1 MVSGRKKRIADPFDR
16 TQRAYL
22 LFESTASNPATLK
35 TYDEALTRFLRFAR
49 VLSFDKLVKQKA
61 ITTRTQIENY
71 ILHLT
76 QRYKKGEIKRSYF
89 SPPISAID
97 LFLISNDVEVNM
109 KKFKR
114 MIPKDGVK
122 TTGDKPYTNED
133 ILKMSQK
140 ADIRAKALLLFY
152 SSTGARGGAVFDYG
166 SYLTF
171 KHIKQYE
178 DGCIGLLI
186 YPDTKY
192 EHPSFLNPEAA
203 QAFIDYKKYRELNG
217 EWIKEDS
224 PLFRND
230 FEKKKADRTIK
241 PLSKSASDAILRRLA
256 ENAGIR
262 VKANSPYERHEKRTT
277 YGFRLRW
284 DTIMKNHEPRL
295 NDNKIER
302 MFSHYSKRMPQDRSY
317 NKPIMDELHT
327 EFDKAIPALTID
339 PTQRQKLEIQKKDQ
353 EIGELKEKEW
363 VIDQLH
369 DKVQTLEE
377 YLFME
382 MFPDVK
388 PQSKIV
394 PNSGR

>member
-16 TQRAYL
+16 TERSYQ
-22 LFESTASNPATLK
+22 LFEPSNPSTLK
-35 TYDEALTRFLRFAR
+35 TYDEALTRFLRFSK
-49 VLSFDKLVKQKA
+49 VLSFDKLAKQD
-61 ITTRTQIENY
+61 ISTTKKQVEDY
-71 ILHLT
+71 ILHLI

-97 LFLISNDVEVNM
+97 LFLTANDVELPM
-109 KKFKR
+109 KRFKKK
-114 MIPKDGVK
+114 IPNDGLK
-122 TTGDKPYTNED
+122 TSGDKPYSDED
-133 ILKMSQK
+133 ILKMSQQ
-140 ADIRAKALLLFY
+140 ADIRAKALLLFH
-152 SSTGARGGAVFDYG
+152 SSTGVRGGAVFDFG
-166 SYLTF
+166 SYLKF
-171 KHIKQYE
+171 KHIKQYK
-178 DGCIGLLI
+178 DGCIGVLI

-217 EWIKEDS
+217 EWIKPES

-241 PLSKSASDAILRRLA
+241 PLSKAASDAILRRLA

-262 VKANSPYERHEKRTT
+262 VRGNSPYERHEKRTT

-302 MFSHYSKRMPQDRSY
+302 MFSHYSKRMPQDKSY

-327 EFDKAIPALTID
+327 EFDKAIAALTID
-339 PTQRQKLEIQKKDQ
+339 PTQRQELEIQKKNK
-353 EIGELKEKEW
+353 EITQLQSKNQKIDEQGSQIEKQGKQ
-363 VIDQLH
+363 I
-369 DKVQTLEE
+369 KKLEE
-377 YLFME
+377 AL
-382 MFPDVK
+382 VK
-388 PQSKIV
+388 QIFDIK
-394 PNSGR
+394 